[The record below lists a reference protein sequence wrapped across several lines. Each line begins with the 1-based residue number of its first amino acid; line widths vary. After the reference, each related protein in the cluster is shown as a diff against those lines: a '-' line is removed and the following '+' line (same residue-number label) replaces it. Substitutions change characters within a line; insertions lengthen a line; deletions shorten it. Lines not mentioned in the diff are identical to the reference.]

1 MILVALL
8 FYWYGRTAFHQ
19 ALEPVMSGL
28 WPLEQEPILDAETAS
43 AHT

>member
-1 MILVALL
+1 VIVIALL
-8 FYWYGRTAFHQ
+8 FYWYGRSVFDQ

-28 WPLEQEPILDAETAS
+28 WLLEQEPILDAETAS